1 MIIEIKCPNC
11 EENHYVDISISFL
24 EKQKF
29 KSGNAHHQYVI
40 DNIKVK
46 AAFLS
51 DTILENL

>member
-11 EENHYVDISISFL
+11 DENHYVDISIAF
-24 EKQKF
+24 EKKKF
-29 KSGNAHHQYVI
+29 KSDNAHHQYVI

-46 AAFLS
+46 AVFLS

>member
-11 EENHYVDISISFL
+11 EENHYVDISITFL
-24 EKQKF
+24 EKKKF
-29 KSGNAHHQYVI
+29 KSDNAHRQYVI

-46 AAFLS
+46 AVFLS

>member
-46 AAFLS
+46 AVFLS